1 MAMMNKVKLVAA
13 FSIVFGI
20 LLSTSACKKVIE
32 DLLTFNI
39 DYSSS
44 FTVPSAIG
52 VNTPFNVPAPSV
64 QTNASQK
71 FQNNGTSKDKVKNII
86 LKKPT
91 LTITDPSQANF
102 SMFKSIKL
110 YISAS
115 GQPKKLLAESGEIS
129 TSAGKTL
136 TLTPTSDNLDNYVK
150 QDEFEVEA
158 EVIMREAPLYEIDFR
173 ADMTFQVTANPL

>member
-1 MAMMNKVKLVAA
+1 MKKVVGIIVILAIA
-13 FSIVFGI
+13 FHFS
-20 LLSTSACKKVIE
+20 SCKKVIE

-39 DYSSS
+39 DYSCS

-52 VNTPFNVPAPSV
+52 INTPFNVPTPPV
-64 QTNASQK
+64 QTNATQK
-71 FQNNGTSKDKVKNII
+71 FQNNGTSKDKVKNIV
-86 LKKPT
+86 LKKLT
-91 LTITDPSQANF
+91 LTITNPSQANF

-136 TLTPTSDNLDNYVK
+136 MLTPNSDNLDNYVK

-158 EVIMREAPLYEIDFR
+158 EVVMRKAPLYEIDFR
-173 ADMTFQVTANPL
+173 ADMTFQVTADPL

>member
-1 MAMMNKVKLVAA
+1 MKKKLKTVAT
-13 FSIVFGI
+13 
-20 LLSTSACKKVIE
+20 LLMISGMVLGLSSACKKVIE

-44 FTVPSAIG
+44 FTVPSTVG
-52 VNTPFNVPAPSV
+52 VNTPFNVPTPPV

-86 LKKPT
+86 LKKLT
-91 LTITDPSQANF
+91 LNITAPAQANF
-102 SMFKSIKL
+102 KMFKSIKL

-129 TSAGKTL
+129 TAAGKTI
-136 TLTPTSDNLDNYVK
+136 TLTPTPDNLDSYIK

-158 EVIMREAPLYEIDFR
+158 EVIMREVPLYEISFR
-173 ADMTFQVTANPL
+173 ADMTFQVTADPL